1 MANYKPEEIISL
13 VDSHYDLTEPLRTRM
28 DDDHKLYRLEEF
40 DAGEG
45 FQSYTSNEP
54 QVYADKLIAWMTSAE
69 MVVKIPYGNSEREQ
83 RENND
88 SKEKFLLGL
97 VKAADERLT
106 SRFQPVVRNQMA
118 WFITLR
124 GWYAARALMTKDDE
138 GETNIE
144 IQPWDPLHT
153 YWAEG
158 KNGLAWACYKTKK
171 TPTEIKAIWGVDLS
185 SDGQG
190 SDDDAVDVYDFYDS
204 EDNIVCTE
212 DTVLKKRTKHGS
224 TRVPVAIG
232 PVGSQPLVQG
242 VSSTGNLDTIEDY
255 GESCYKSSRELF
267 EKHNFMMSVMLEL
280 TARSRKQGLK
290 VKSRDGTKTLEED
303 PYREGSEIALGQG
316 EDVEPLGLLEMARE
330 SGVFMGLISGE
341 MQRGGLPHSIYG
353 QLEFQ
358 LSGFAINTLRQGVE
372 TVLTPRLQAM
382 EKAYKS
388 IFQLLCDQYITGG
401 FKSIEVSGQDKNRM
415 YFKEE
420 VTADTIKNAGDAEIT
435 MIGQLPQD
443 EMSKMSMA
451 QIAREGETPLLPDI
465 FIRDNILGLQSADQM
480 EDSIRLQMSQKML
493 PEAMLWENLLS
504 ARRQGREDIAQ
515 FYETE
520 LMKVFM
526 MKKLEEQKMMQEMM
540 GGGMQPQPQPQQPAA
555 PPPGMVPPGMIPP
568 GMVPPGMVP
577 PGMMPPG
584 QAGPM
589 LPPTVMPNAALGV
602 PPPMPTAP
610 VGPSVPPGTPRPGAQ
625 NVENRLSGLGLI
637 PPTGGT

>member
-1 MANYKPEEIISL
+1 MANYKPEEIIAL

-88 SKEKFLLGL
+88 SKERFLLGL

-153 YWAEG
+153 YWSEG

-171 TPTEIKAIWGVDLS
+171 TPSEIKAIWGVDLS
-185 SDGQG
+185 SEGQG
-190 SDDDAVDVYDFYDS
+190 ADDDDAIDVYDFYDS

-212 DTVLKKRTKHGS
+212 DTVLKKRTKHGA
-224 TRVPVAIG
+224 TRVPVVLG
-232 PVGSQPLVQG
+232 PVGSQPLVQA
-242 VSSTGNLDTIEDY
+242 VTSTGNLDTIEDY

-303 PYREGSEIALGQG
+303 PYKEGSEIALGQG

-568 GMVPPGMVP
+568 GMMP

-602 PPPMPTAP
+602 PPPMPVAP

-637 PPTGGT
+637 PPTGE